1 MSRIIILDCDGVL
14 LNWRDTYVDWLKKF
28 EMIAD
33 EDSRS
38 YSFKDFIRI
47 PGDADYKAKNTKLAD
62 ALSEIFNQTYLL
74 SKLPPERGAVE
85 AVRKFS
91 EAGYVLK
98 VVSAYTTQYEAM
110 KSREYNLK
118 SVFGNV
124 FQEIT
129 SLPLHSPKAEYLSK
143 QDKDAYFIE
152 DSLGHL
158 EDAHAVGFDP
168 SNLYL
173 IPSDWNAEGYKKYLA
188 DRKAIN
194 PDGYIQ
200 KLNWKQI
207 TENILG

>member
-1 MSRIIILDCDGVL
+1 MSRIVILDVDGVL

-47 PGDADYKAKNTKLAD
+47 PGDADYKSKNTKFAD

-74 SKLPPERGAVE
+74 SKLPPQDGAVS
-85 AVRKFS
+85 AIRTLS

-129 SLPLHSPKAEYLSK
+129 SLPLHSSKADYLSK
-143 QDKDAYFIE
+143 QDKDAYFVE

-158 EDAHAVGFDP
+158 LDAQDVGF
-168 SNLYL
+168 STENLFL
-173 IPSDWNAEGYKKYLA
+173 FPSDWNKETYSEYLDDLKYI
-188 DRKAIN
+188 K
-194 PDGYIQ
+194 PDGYIRRV
-200 KLNWKQI
+200 NWKEI
-207 TENILG
+207 TESILG